1 VATSD
6 VPIRE
11 NTLSTSGMRIS
22 SFSMGSCIATLWL
35 TEVPGMRIACNATS
49 PSSRFGMNSVPIF
62 EVIIPEATSTARAVP
77 ATITG
82 RRMAHS
88 SPGT

>member
-1 VATSD
+1 M
-6 VPIRE
+6 RE
-11 NTLSTSGMRIS
+11 NTLSTSGMRIN
-22 SFSMGSCIATLWL
+22 SFSMGNSMATLWL

-62 EVIIPEATSTARAVP
+62 DAMIPEKPSTARAAA
-77 ATITG
+77 ATFTG

-88 SPGT
+88 RLGT